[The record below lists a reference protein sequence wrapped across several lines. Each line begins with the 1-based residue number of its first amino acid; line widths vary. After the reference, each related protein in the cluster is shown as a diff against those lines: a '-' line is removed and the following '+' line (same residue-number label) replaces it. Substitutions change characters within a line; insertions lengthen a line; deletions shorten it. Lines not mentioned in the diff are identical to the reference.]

1 MIVVSDT
8 TPLMHSPKVSE
19 LTDGRDYWV
28 STIFGKEGYS
38 YEKEYKN

>member
-19 LTDGRDYWV
+19 LTDGGGYWLSIFYTK
-28 STIFGKEGYS
+28 STTPE
-38 YEKEYKN
+38 

>member
-19 LTDGRDYWV
+19 LTDGGDYGGLY
-28 STIFGKEGYS
+28 FLY
-38 YEKEYKN
+38 

>member
-19 LTDGRDYWV
+19 LTDGGDYWV
-28 STIFGKEGYS
+28 SIFYTKSTTPE
-38 YEKEYKN
+38 